1 MKFSLVVEACML
13 HDMIQE
19 AVNEDPI
26 WSELHNFHTRF
37 VDSFIPPY
45 FRDNN
50 IFYDWFFNIF
60 LSIVCCLDLKIVPTT
75 EEVTKASDPGGT
87 GMFGKNWF
95 LLLGG
100 KPDDVLM
107 AVSEA
112 GDN

>member
-1 MKFSLVVEACML
+1 
-13 HDMIQE
+13 
-19 AVNEDPI
+19 
-26 WSELHNFHTRF
+26 
-37 VDSFIPPY
+37 
-45 FRDNN
+45 
-50 IFYDWFFNIF
+50 
-60 LSIVCCLDLKIVPTT
+60 VPTT